1 MKLKKILSLLTS
13 GFIAVGSVVA
23 ANIGIS
29 TSAADINLKFDLGG
43 NWTNGLTQV
52 SASDGYNA
60 GRGYGFSGG
69 GVKNVGAAGGGALND
84 AVQFTD
90 NTTTFCVDLPKGLY
104 RISVTLG
111 NTNRTSVY
119 MENDL
124 QIVNMTG
131 NNAYDSILLPVTDG
145 QLNVRAAAGKEGYAF
160 TISEIDVQKVSD
172 DPTYPKTVWMCGD
185 STVCNYYPI
194 ATSEQ
199 AGWGQVL
206 DKFID
211 TSKWQVRNMAS
222 SGQTSKG
229 FQTSGQFDT
238 VEHYGKAGDI
248 YIISIGINDTNS
260 KYGISEADYRTCIT
274 DMTKRAKAKGM
285 TVYLVKQQGRSGDAS
300 NPGLKGRWYGG
311 ALDQVGS
318 DQNVEVL
325 DLFNAYHDYCV
336 SIGQDATNNLYIA
349 DGLHPNRRGAMKLA
363 EIVSGMIDWGEGVK
377 PIVGGGAVMDTE
389 KTYLIKNKN
398 SGLYMN
404 IDGTA
409 ANLTNVVQ
417 GTSTGDNAQWV
428 LEDKGSGYYMIK
440 NVSSSFYLD
449 LNEGK
454 TAMGTN
460 IQIYQNSNSS
470 AQHFKFLPQS
480 DGSYVIATRVT
491 SDRSCVEIKNA
502 YTDAG
507 ANVQQWEINGH
518 ACQSWILEEVTASV
532 PTDPPTEPTQALA
545 NGAVMDT
552 AGQYII
558 KNEETGMYL
567 SAEGKPEVGS
577 NVIQSDCGITDGS
590 VWQFIEEQD
599 GYYRVKLVG
608 FDLYLDLENGVGTSG
623 NNIGIYSKSEGPA
636 QLFKFTGG
644 DTLYSIATKASEDT
658 CCVDIGTY
666 GNIINMEKNRGTSQ
680 LWSLEPVTK
689 SDSIISDEI
698 TIGDL
703 NGDGAVNCI
712 DYLIMK
718 SSMSTMSA
726 KDIHAADTNADG
738 KVDSTDLN
746 SLMGFLTK
754 QSTLESTGGFYY
766 ADEAS
771 FSKGV
776 REDTHA
782 GFKGRSYVN
791 LDNCT
796 GSFMEW
802 RVSVPEDGDYKIT
815 VSSAN
820 GSNNSRA
827 MTVSV
832 NGKNS
837 KENTFLPSGG
847 WESWNTDIIT
857 VSLNKGVNTI
867 RLTSASENGGPNIDH
882 ITISKE

>member
-1 MKLKKILSLLTS
+1 
-13 GFIAVGSVVA
+13 
-23 ANIGIS
+23 
-29 TSAADINLKFDLGG
+29 
-43 NWTNGLTQV
+43 
-52 SASDGYNA
+52 
-60 GRGYGFSGG
+60 
-69 GVKNVGAAGGGALND
+69 
-84 AVQFTD
+84 
-90 NTTTFCVDLPKGLY
+90 
-104 RISVTLG
+104 
-111 NTNRTSVY
+111 
-119 MENDL
+119 
-124 QIVNMTG
+124 
-131 NNAYDSILLPVTDG
+131 
-145 QLNVRAAAGKEGYAF
+145 
-160 TISEIDVQKVSD
+160 
-172 DPTYPKTVWMCGD
+172 
-185 STVCNYYPI
+185 
-194 ATSEQ
+194 
-199 AGWGQVL
+199 
-206 DKFID
+206 
-211 TSKWQVRNMAS
+211 
-222 SGQTSKG
+222 
-229 FQTSGQFDT
+229 
-238 VEHYGKAGDI
+238 
-248 YIISIGINDTNS
+248 
-260 KYGISEADYRTCIT
+260 
-274 DMTKRAKAKGM
+274 
-285 TVYLVKQQGRSGDAS
+285 
-300 NPGLKGRWYGG
+300 
-311 ALDQVGS
+311 
-318 DQNVEVL
+318 
-325 DLFNAYHDYCV
+325 
-336 SIGQDATNNLYIA
+336 
-349 DGLHPNRRGAMKLA
+349 
-363 EIVSGMIDWGEGVK
+363 
-377 PIVGGGAVMDTE
+377 
-389 KTYLIKNKN
+389 
-398 SGLYMN
+398 
-404 IDGTA
+404 
-409 ANLTNVVQ
+409 
-417 GTSTGDNAQWV
+417 
-428 LEDKGSGYYMIK
+428 
-440 NVSSSFYLD
+440 
-449 LNEGK
+449 
-454 TAMGTN
+454 MGTN